1 MEGKRSEIEEMIQV
15 KKTIKALKI
24 AAKVFW
30 WGATVVV
37 SLLIVSIIGAK
48 IKGEVP
54 YFCGYS
60 IMNII
65 SDSMEDR
72 IPTGTYIL
80 IKKTNP
86 AKIKKGNIICFYSDD
101 PEIKGYPN
109 THMVVEDPIYTEN
122 GIEFV
127 TKGTSNPEND
137 KYTAKGDKLI
147 GKYVKNMYGLTRF
160 NEMLQGDGMFIF
172 LMVLTGLCAVFM
184 IVPIFMK
191 ASEKSEDTDS
201 DEDLSEDSSPD
212 A

>member
-1 MEGKRSEIEEMIQV
+1 MIQV

-191 ASEKSEDTDS
+191 ASENSGQS
-201 DEDLSEDSSPD
+201 FASPLI
-212 A
+212 AENTLALNFS

>member
-1 MEGKRSEIEEMIQV
+1 MEGKRSEIEKMIQV

-37 SLLIVSIIGAK
+37 ALLIVSIIGAK
-48 IKGEVP
+48 IRGEVP

-60 IMNII
+60 VMNII

-80 IKKTNP
+80 IKKTDP
-86 AKIKKGNIICFYSDD
+86 AKIEKGNIICFYSDD
-101 PEIKGYPN
+101 PDIKGYPN

-137 KYTAKGDKLI
+137 KYTAKGDKLYAFAFGLYI
-147 GKYVKNMYGLTRF
+147 PFGTQKNALTCPCGF
-160 NEMLQGDGMFIF
+160 CLCFVSGYPYFPQGR
-172 LMVLTGLCAVFM
+172 
-184 IVPIFMK
+184 
-191 ASEKSEDTDS
+191 
-201 DEDLSEDSSPD
+201 
-212 A
+212 